1 MYSFSF
7 LVSHQGQISRCELL
21 NVIYFVSFVLSGTD
35 LILYSNE
42 VEFSLP
48 VPHEILSALQP
59 KNDQDD
65 SAESGEVDDGSPA
78 RELLLV
84 AERVNTWSSE
94 PEQSRI
100 VKLSLKSNFGRL
112 QTIPEDRQLNV
123 IVDDNEIME
132 DIPLQSVLNT
142 TGDGECEARSAD
154 TQAEI
159 EASNGVE
166 GQISAIVDE
175 HYVVADETDL
185 DALPYSFEQVPY
197 DSEGVDEGYDQPVDK
212 LDEAIFRDLGEII
225 SEKEPLADT
234 ENVCEEET
242 QSPLVDKVHDVDLG
256 EASNVEEATPVVIN
270 EQDHGS
276 ALSQPDTLEYGT
288 GNQTHEDLIR
298 DDGGGDV
305 TVHENPEE
313 SIETEAFDKDENPGE
328 LNVSGFWDQEQKQ
341 GIEGSVIENDLTPEE
356 HDEVRDHKE
365 SKNAA
370 GCHVISGNVVYSHK
384 NEENAANEE
393 NSDEGSDFEFRDE
406 LGQLVTDEKVQK
418 DEGSKGCLDSTDRV
432 TSERSEEVDEN
443 TWDGDRLK
451 ASKDA
456 ENAEDWSEKKWHGD
470 EDHET
475 GVVPT
480 KENAEVKQEA
490 ISVSLKQSSREIKD
504 TANAENHDMD
514 ESSDQSA
521 EDVDNAEEYCE
532 TKSDVDENYENVF
545 VPTEENAELNQAATR
560 EPLEQT
566 SGANGDT
573 VSTKN
578 STEHKTSDQTVKNDE
593 TSKKS
598 DGMVAVTVKEPEES
612 LCIAPLRAYNTSP
625 DEEWVERRS
634 GSGTERHREGDESNE
649 SCPLVNIAEDGDR
662 ILDAKVHE
670 TCGVNEHFETQTE
683 YLRSDLA
690 EKASGEESMEKRSQG
705 NFRLSEET
713 WSASSSLGS
722 VNNDDVDANRI
733 GRTEMPTFEEKDL
746 VDDAVPASFDNV
758 GDDGGHALDKGDEET
773 DGFEGKVHQI

>member
-1 MYSFSF
+1 LRIIEYY
-7 LVSHQGQISRCELL
+7 LL
-21 NVIYFVSFVLSGTD
+21 RFFVLSGTD

-65 SAESGEVDDGSPA
+65 SAERGEVDDGSPA

-100 VKLSLKSNFGRL
+100 VKFSLKSNFGRL
-112 QTIPEDRQLNV
+112 QTIPEDQQLNV
-123 IVDDNEIME
+123 IVDDNKIME

-142 TGDGECEARSAD
+142 TGDGECEAKSAD

-159 EASNGVE
+159 GASNSVE
-166 GQISAIVDE
+166 GQISAIVDDN
-175 HYVVADETDL
+175 YVIVADETDL

-234 ENVCEEET
+234 ENVCEGET
-242 QSPLVDKVHDVDLG
+242 QSLVVDKVHDVDLG
-256 EASNVEEATPVVIN
+256 EASKVEEATPVVIN
-270 EQDHGS
+270 EQDHS
-276 ALSQPDTLEYGT
+276 NALSQADTLEYGT
-288 GNQTHEDLIR
+288 GDQTHEDLIR
-298 DDGGGDV
+298 DDGDGDV
-305 TVHENPEE
+305 TVHENSEE
-313 SIETEAFDKDENPGE
+313 NIETEAFDKDENLGE

-356 HDEVRDHKE
+356 HDEVSDHE
-365 SKNAA
+365 VSKNAA
-370 GCHVISGNVVYSHK
+370 GSHVMSENVVYSHK
-384 NEENAANEE
+384 NEENFANEE

-406 LGQLVTDEKVQK
+406 RGQVATVEKVQK
-418 DEGSKGCLDSTDRV
+418 DEGGEGCLDSTDRV
-432 TSERSEEVDEN
+432 TSERSQEVDDN
-443 TWDGDRLK
+443 TWDEDRLK

-490 ISVSLKQSSREIKD
+490 ISVPLKQSSREIKD
-504 TANAENHDMD
+504 TANAENNDMD

-521 EDVDNAEEYCE
+521 EDVDKAEDCCE
-532 TKSDVDENYENVF
+532 TKSDGDENCETVIVH
-545 VPTEENAELNQAATR
+545 VPTEENAEFNQEATR

-578 STEHKTSDQTVKNDE
+578 SNEHKTSNESVKHDK
-593 TSKKS
+593 TSKES
-598 DGMVAVTVKEPEES
+598 EGMVAVTVKEPEES
-612 LCIAPLRAYNTSP
+612 LYIAPLGDNNTSP
-625 DEEWVERRS
+625 DEEQVERRS
-634 GSGTERHREGDESNE
+634 GSDTERLREGAESNE
-649 SCPLVNIAEDGDR
+649 SCPRVNIAEDGDR
-662 ILDAKVHE
+662 ILDAKIHE
-670 TCGVNEHFETQTE
+670 TFGVNEPFETQTE

-690 EKASGEESMEKRSQG
+690 VKASGEESMDKGSQR

-722 VNNDDVDANRI
+722 VNNDDVDVNRM
-733 GRTEMPTFEEKDL
+733 GPTQMPRFEERDL
-746 VDDAVPASFDNV
+746 VDDAAPASFYNV
-758 GDDGGHALDKGDEET
+758 GDDEGHALDMGDEET

>member
-1 MYSFSF
+1 M
-7 LVSHQGQISRCELL
+7 

-142 TGDGECEARSAD
+142 TGDGECEAKSAD

-159 EASNGVE
+159 EETNGVE

-175 HYVVADETDL
+175 NYVVVADETDL

-225 SEKEPLADT
+225 SEKEPLAET
-234 ENVCEEET
+234 ENVCEGET

-276 ALSQPDTLEYGT
+276 AVSQPDTLEYGT

-305 TVHENPEE
+305 TVHENPEANV
-313 SIETEAFDKDENPGE
+313 ETEAFDKYENPGE
-328 LNVSGFWDQEQKQ
+328 LNVCGFWNQEQKQ
-341 GIEGSVIENDLTPEE
+341 GIEGSVIENDLTPED
-356 HDEVRDHKE
+356 HDEVSDHE
-365 SKNAA
+365 VSKNAA
-370 GCHVISGNVVYSHK
+370 GSHVMSENVVYSHK
-384 NEENAANEE
+384 NEE

-406 LGQLVTDEKVQK
+406 GGQVATVEKVQK
-418 DEGSKGCLDSTDRV
+418 DEGGEECLDSTDRV
-432 TSERSEEVDEN
+432 TSERSQEVDDN
-443 TWDGDRLK
+443 TWDEDRLK

-470 EDHET
+470 EDQEA

-480 KENAEVKQEA
+480 KENAEVKREA
-490 ISVSLKQSSREIKD
+490 ISVPLKQSSREIKD
-504 TANAENHDMD
+504 TANAENNDVD

-521 EDVDNAEEYCE
+521 EEVDSAEDCCE
-532 TKSDVDENYENVF
+532 TKSDSDENYETVI
-545 VPTEENAELNQAATR
+545 VPTEENAELNQEATR
-560 EPLEQT
+560 EPLEQI

-578 STEHKTSDQTVKNDE
+578 SNEHKTSDQTIKHDE
-593 TSKKS
+593 YCQKS
-598 DGMVAVTVKEPEES
+598 EGMVAVTVKEPEES
-612 LCIAPLRAYNTSP
+612 LCIAPLGDNNTSP
-625 DEEWVERRS
+625 EEEQVERRS

-649 SCPLVNIAEDGDR
+649 SCPRVNIAEDGDR

-670 TCGVNEHFETQTE
+670 TCGVHEPFKTQTE

-722 VNNDDVDANRI
+722 VKNNDDVDVNRM
-733 GRTEMPTFEEKDL
+733 GPTQMPTFEEKDL

-758 GDDGGHALDKGDEET
+758 GDDEGHALDKGDEEA
-773 DGFEGKVHQI
+773 DGFEGEVHQI

>member
-1 MYSFSF
+1 M
-7 LVSHQGQISRCELL
+7 

-100 VKLSLKSNFGRL
+100 VKLSLKSKFGRL

-142 TGDGECEARSAD
+142 TGDGECEANSAD

-166 GQISAIVDE
+166 GQVSTIVDE

-197 DSEGVDEGYDQPVDK
+197 DSERADEGYDQPVDK

-234 ENVCEEET
+234 ENVCEGET

-276 ALSQPDTLEYGT
+276 ALRQPDKLEYGT
-288 GNQTHEDLIR
+288 GSQTHEDLIR

-305 TVHENPEE
+305 TVHENPEANV
-313 SIETEAFDKDENPGE
+313 ETEAFDKYENPGE
-328 LNVSGFWDQEQKQ
+328 LNVSGFWNQEQKQ
-341 GIEGSVIENDLTPEE
+341 DIEGSVIENDLTPED
-356 HDEVRDHKE
+356 HDEVSDHE
-365 SKNAA
+365 VSKNAA
-370 GCHVISGNVVYSHK
+370 GSHVMSENVVYSHK
-384 NEENAANEE
+384 NEE

-406 LGQLVTDEKVQK
+406 GGQVATVEKVQK
-418 DEGSKGCLDSTDRV
+418 DEGGEGCLDSTDRV
-432 TSERSEEVDEN
+432 TSERSQEVDDN
-443 TWDGDRLK
+443 TWDEDRLK

-470 EDHET
+470 EDQEA

-480 KENAEVKQEA
+480 KENAEVKREA
-490 ISVSLKQSSREIKD
+490 ISVPLKQSSREIKD
-504 TANAENHDMD
+504 TANAESNDVD

-521 EDVDNAEEYCE
+521 EEVDNAEDCCE
-532 TKSDVDENYENVF
+532 TKSDSDENYETVM

-560 EPLEQT
+560 EPLEQI

-578 STEHKTSDQTVKNDE
+578 SNEHNTSDQTIKHDE
-593 TSKKS
+593 NCQKS
-598 DGMVAVTVKEPEES
+598 VGMVAVTVKEPEES
-612 LCIAPLRAYNTSP
+612 LCIAPLGDNNTSP
-625 DEEWVERRS
+625 EEEQGERRS

-649 SCPLVNIAEDGDR
+649 SCPRVNIAEDGDR

-670 TCGVNEHFETQTE
+670 TCGVHEPFKTQTE

-722 VNNDDVDANRI
+722 VKNNDDVDANRM
-733 GRTEMPTFEEKDL
+733 GPTQMPTFEEKDL

-758 GDDGGHALDKGDEET
+758 GDDEGHALDKGDEEA
-773 DGFEGKVHQI
+773 DGFEGEVHQI

>member
-1 MYSFSF
+1 M
-7 LVSHQGQISRCELL
+7 

-94 PEQSRI
+94 TEQSRI

-112 QTIPEDRQLNV
+112 QTIPEDQQLNV

-132 DIPLQSVLNT
+132 DIPSQIVLNT
-142 TGDGECEARSAD
+142 TGDGECEAKSAD

-175 HYVVADETDL
+175 RYVVADETDL

-234 ENVCEEET
+234 ENVCEGET

-256 EASNVEEATPVVIN
+256 EASNVKEATPVVIN

-298 DDGGGDV
+298 DDGGGVV

-313 SIETEAFDKDENPGE
+313 NIETEAFDKDENPGE

-341 GIEGSVIENDLTPEE
+341 GIEGSVIENDLTREE
-356 HDEVRDHKE
+356 HDEVSDHE
-365 SKNAA
+365 VSKNAA
-370 GCHVISGNVVYSHK
+370 GSHVMSENVVYSHK
-384 NEENAANEE
+384 NEEKAANEE
-393 NSDEGSDFEFRDE
+393 NSDEGSDFELRYE
-406 LGQLVTDEKVQK
+406 RGQVATGEKVQK
-418 DEGSKGCLDSTDRV
+418 DEGGEGCLDSTNRV
-432 TSERSEEVDEN
+432 TSERSQEVDDN
-443 TWDGDRLK
+443 TWDEDRLK

-456 ENAEDWSEKKWHGD
+456 EDCREKKWHGD
-470 EDHET
+470 KDHET

-490 ISVSLKQSSREIKD
+490 ISVPIKQSSREIKD
-504 TANAENHDMD
+504 TANTENNDMD

-521 EDVDNAEEYCE
+521 EDVDKAEDCCE
-532 TKSDVDENYENVF
+532 TKSDGDKNYETVI
-545 VPTEENAELNQAATR
+545 VPTEENAELNQEGTR

-578 STEHKTSDQTVKNDE
+578 SNEHKTSDQTIKHDE

-598 DGMVAVTVKEPEES
+598 ERMVAVTVKEPEES
-612 LCIAPLRAYNTSP
+612 LCIAPLGDNNTSP
-625 DEEWVERRS
+625 DEERVERRS

-649 SCPLVNIAEDGDR
+649 SCLSVNIAEDGDR

-670 TCGVNEHFETQTE
+670 ICGVNEPFETQTE
-683 YLRSDLA
+683 NLRSDFA
-690 EKASGEESMEKRSQG
+690 VKASGEESMEKGSQG
-705 NFRLSEET
+705 NLRLSEET

-722 VNNDDVDANRI
+722 VNNDNVDTNRV
-733 GRTEMPTFEEKDL
+733 GPTEMPTFEEKDL
-746 VDDAVPASFDNV
+746 VDDAVPVSLDNV
-758 GDDGGHALDKGDEET
+758 GGDEGHALDKGGEET
-773 DGFEGKVHQI
+773 DDFEGKVHQI

>member
-1 MYSFSF
+1 MANFPLRIIEYY
-7 LVSHQGQISRCELL
+7 LL
-21 NVIYFVSFVLSGTD
+21 RFFVLSGTD

-48 VPHEILSALQP
+48 VPLEILSALQP

-112 QTIPEDRQLNV
+112 QTIPEDQQLNV

-142 TGDGECEARSAD
+142 TGDGECEAKSAD
-154 TQAEI
+154 AQAEI

-175 HYVVADETDL
+175 NYVVVADETDL

-197 DSEGVDEGYDQPVDK
+197 DSEVVDEGYDQQMDK
-212 LDEAIFRDLGEII
+212 LDQAIFRDLGEII

-234 ENVCEEET
+234 ENVCEEEA
-242 QSPLVDKVHDVDLG
+242 QSPLLDKVHDVDLG
-256 EASNVEEATPVVIN
+256 QASNVEEATPVVIN
-270 EQDHGS
+270 EQDHSS
-276 ALSQPDTLEYGT
+276 ALSQPDTLEYRT
-288 GNQTHEDLIR
+288 GNQTHEDSIR

-313 SIETEAFDKDENPGE
+313 NIETEAFDKDENPGE
-328 LNVSGFWDQEQKQ
+328 VNVSGFWDQEQKQ
-341 GIEGSVIENDLTPEE
+341 GIEGSVIENNLTPEE
-356 HDEVRDHKE
+356 HDEVSDHKV
-365 SKNAA
+365 SKSAA
-370 GCHVISGNVVYSHK
+370 ASHLMSENVVYSHK
-384 NEENAANEE
+384 DEE
-393 NSDEGSDFEFRDE
+393 NSEEGSDFEFRNE
-406 LGQLVTDEKVQK
+406 REQVATGEKVQK
-418 DEGSKGCLDSTDRV
+418 DEGSEGCLDLTDRV
-432 TSERSEEVDEN
+432 TSESSEEVDDT
-443 TWDGDRLK
+443 TWDEDRLK

-470 EDHET
+470 EDHEI

-490 ISVSLKQSSREIKD
+490 ISVPVKQSSREIKD
-504 TANAENHDMD
+504 TANAENNDID

-521 EDVDNAEEYCE
+521 EDVDKAEDCCE
-532 TKSDVDENYENVF
+532 TKSDGDENYETVI
-545 VPTEENAELNQAATR
+545 VPTEENAELNQEATR

-566 SGANGDT
+566 SGTNGDT

-578 STEHKTSDQTVKNDE
+578 SNEHKTSDQTIKHDE

-598 DGMVAVTVKEPEES
+598 ERMVAVTVREPEES
-612 LCIAPLRAYNTSP
+612 LCIAPLGDNNTSP
-625 DEEWVERRS
+625 HEERIEGRS

-649 SCPLVNIAEDGDR
+649 CCPRVNIAEDGDR

-705 NFRLSEET
+705 HFRLSEET

-758 GDDGGHALDKGDEET
+758 GDDEGHALDKGDEET

>member
-1 MYSFSF
+1 MRIVEYY
-7 LVSHQGQISRCELL
+7 LL
-21 NVIYFVSFVLSGTD
+21 RFFVLSGTD

-100 VKLSLKSNFGRL
+100 VKLLLKSNVGGL
-112 QTIPEDRQLNV
+112 QTIPEDQQLNV
-123 IVDDNEIME
+123 IVDYNEIME

-142 TGDGECEARSAD
+142 TEDGECEAKSAD

-175 HYVVADETDL
+175 NCVVVADETNL
-185 DALPYSFEQVPY
+185 DALPDSFEQMRY
-197 DSEGVDEGYDQPVDK
+197 DSEVVDEGYDQQVDK
-212 LDEAIFRDLGEII
+212 LDQAIFRDLGEII

-234 ENVCEEET
+234 ENVCDGEA

-256 EASNVEEATPVVIN
+256 EASNVEEATAVVIN
-270 EQDHGS
+270 EQDHSS

-298 DDGGGDV
+298 DDGSGDV

-313 SIETEAFDKDENPGE
+313 NIETGAFDKDENPGE

-341 GIEGSVIENDLTPEE
+341 GTEGSVIENDLTPEE
-356 HDEVRDHKE
+356 HDEVSDHE
-365 SKNAA
+365 VSKNAA
-370 GCHVISGNVVYSHK
+370 GSHVMSENVVYSHK
-384 NEENAANEE
+384 NEEKAANEE
-393 NSDEGSDFEFRDE
+393 DADEGSDFESRDE
-406 LGQLVTDEKVQK
+406 RGQVATGEKVQK
-418 DEGSKGCLDSTDRV
+418 DEGGEGCLDSTDRV
-432 TSERSEEVDEN
+432 TSQRSEEVDDN
-443 TWDGDRLK
+443 TWDEDRLK

-456 ENAEDWSEKKWHGD
+456 EDCREKKWHSD

-475 GVVPT
+475 GVAPT

-490 ISVSLKQSSREIKD
+490 ISVPLKQPSSKIKD
-504 TANAENHDMD
+504 TANAENNDMD
-514 ESSDQSA
+514 ESPDQSTK
-521 EDVDNAEEYCE
+521 DVDNAEDCCV
-532 TKSDVDENYENVF
+532 TKSDGDENYETVI
-545 VPTEENAELNQAATR
+545 VPTAENAELNQEATR

-578 STEHKTSDQTVKNDE
+578 SNEHKTSDQTIKHDE

-598 DGMVAVTVKEPEES
+598 EGMVAVTVKEPKEL
-612 LCIAPLRAYNTSP
+612 LCIAPLGDNNTSP
-625 DEEWVERRS
+625 DEERVERRS

-649 SCPLVNIAEDGDR
+649 SCPRVNIAEDGDR

-705 NFRLSEET
+705 HFRLSEET

-758 GDDGGHALDKGDEET
+758 GDDEGHALDKGDEET

>member
-1 MYSFSF
+1 M
-7 LVSHQGQISRCELL
+7 

-142 TGDGECEARSAD
+142 TGDGECEAKSAD

-159 EASNGVE
+159 EETNGVE

-175 HYVVADETDL
+175 NYVVVADETDL

-225 SEKEPLADT
+225 SEKEPLAET
-234 ENVCEEET
+234 ENVCEGET

-288 GNQTHEDLIR
+288 SNQTHEDLIR

-305 TVHENPEE
+305 TVHENPEANV
-313 SIETEAFDKDENPGE
+313 ETEAFDKYENPGE
-328 LNVSGFWDQEQKQ
+328 LNVCGFWNQEQKQ
-341 GIEGSVIENDLTPEE
+341 GIEGSVIENDLTPED
-356 HDEVRDHKE
+356 HDEVSDHE
-365 SKNAA
+365 VSKNAA
-370 GCHVISGNVVYSHK
+370 GSHVMSENVVYSHK
-384 NEENAANEE
+384 NEE

-406 LGQLVTDEKVQK
+406 GGQVATVEKVQK
-418 DEGSKGCLDSTDRV
+418 DEGGEECLDSTDRV
-432 TSERSEEVDEN
+432 TSERSQEVDDN
-443 TWDGDRLK
+443 TWDEDRLK

-470 EDHET
+470 EDQEA

-480 KENAEVKQEA
+480 KENAEVKREA
-490 ISVSLKQSSREIKD
+490 ISVPLKQSSREIKD
-504 TANAENHDMD
+504 TANAENNDVD

-521 EDVDNAEEYCE
+521 EEVDSAEDCCE
-532 TKSDVDENYENVF
+532 TKSDSDENYETVI
-545 VPTEENAELNQAATR
+545 VPTEENAELNQEATR

-573 VSTKN
+573 VNTKN
-578 STEHKTSDQTVKNDE
+578 SNEHKTSDQTMKHDE

-598 DGMVAVTVKEPEES
+598 EGMVAVTVKEPEES
-612 LCIAPLRAYNTSP
+612 LCIGPLGDNNTSP
-625 DEEWVERRS
+625 EEEQVERRS

-649 SCPLVNIAEDGDR
+649 SCPRVNIAEDGDR

-670 TCGVNEHFETQTE
+670 TCGVHEPFKTQTE

-758 GDDGGHALDKGDEET
+758 GDDEGHALDKGDEEA
-773 DGFEGKVHQI
+773 DGFEGEVHQI

>member
-1 MYSFSF
+1 MRIIEYY
-7 LVSHQGQISRCELL
+7 LL
-21 NVIYFVSFVLSGTD
+21 RFFVLSGTD

-48 VPHEILSALQP
+48 IPHEILSALQP

-65 SAESGEVDDGSPA
+65 SAESGEVDDSSPA

-112 QTIPEDRQLNV
+112 QTIPEDQQLNV
-123 IVDDNEIME
+123 IVDDNESME

-142 TGDGECEARSAD
+142 TGDGECEAKSAD

-159 EASNGVE
+159 EASNGFE
-166 GQISAIVDE
+166 EQISAIVHE
-175 HYVVADETDL
+175 NYVVVADETDL

-234 ENVCEEET
+234 ENVCEGET

-256 EASNVEEATPVVIN
+256 EASNVEEPTPVVIN
-270 EQDHGS
+270 EQDHSS

-288 GNQTHEDLIR
+288 GNQTHEDVIR

-305 TVHENPEE
+305 TVHENLEE
-313 SIETEAFDKDENPGE
+313 NIETEAFDKDENPGE
-328 LNVSGFWDQEQKQ
+328 LNVSGFWNQEQKQ

-356 HDEVRDHKE
+356 HDEVSDHE
-365 SKNAA
+365 VSKNAA
-370 GCHVISGNVVYSHK
+370 GSHVMSENVVYSHK
-384 NEENAANEE
+384 NEEN
-393 NSDEGSDFEFRDE
+393 SDEGTDFEFRDE
-406 LGQLVTDEKVQK
+406 RGQVATGEKVQK
-418 DEGSKGCLDSTDRV
+418 DTGSEGCLDSTDKV
-432 TSERSEEVDEN
+432 TSKRSEEVDDN
-443 TWDGDRLK
+443 TWHEDRLK

-456 ENAEDWSEKKWHGD
+456 ENAEDWSKKKWHGD

-480 KENAEVKQEA
+480 KENAEVKQDA
-490 ISVSLKQSSREIKD
+490 TSVPLKQSSREIKD
-504 TANAENHDMD
+504 TANAENNDID
-514 ESSDQSA
+514 ESSDQSF
-521 EDVDNAEEYCE
+521 EDVDNAEDCCE
-532 TKSDVDENYENVF
+532 TKSDGDENYETVI
-545 VPTEENAELNQAATR
+545 VPTGENAELNQEATT

-566 SGANGDT
+566 SGASGDT

-578 STEHKTSDQTVKNDE
+578 STEHKTSDQTLKHDE

-598 DGMVAVTVKEPEES
+598 EGMVAVTVKEPKES
-612 LCIAPLRAYNTSP
+612 LCIAPLGDNSTSP
-625 DEEWVERRS
+625 DEERVEGRS
-634 GSGTERHREGDESNE
+634 GSGKERHREGDESNE
-649 SCPLVNIAEDGDR
+649 SCPRVNIAEDGDR
-662 ILDAKVHE
+662 ILGAKVHK
-670 TCGVNEHFETQTE
+670 TCGVHEPFETQTE

-690 EKASGEESMEKRSQG
+690 EKASREESMKKRSQG
-705 NFRLSEET
+705 NLRLSEET

-722 VNNDDVDANRI
+722 VNNDEVDANRI
-733 GRTEMPTFEEKDL
+733 GPTQMPTFEEKDL

-758 GDDGGHALDKGDEET
+758 ADYEGHALDKGDEDT
-773 DGFEGKVHQI
+773 YGFEGEVHQI